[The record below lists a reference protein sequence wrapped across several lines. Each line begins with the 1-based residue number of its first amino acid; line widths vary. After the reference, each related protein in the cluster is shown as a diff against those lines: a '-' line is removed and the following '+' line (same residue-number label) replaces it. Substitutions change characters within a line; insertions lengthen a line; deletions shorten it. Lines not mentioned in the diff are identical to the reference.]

1 MASSPTAY
9 QLLHL
14 RQITDLL
21 SSNGGD
27 DTCPMRFFMIIQSY
41 FVKHVD
47 IKDSVNVELVEWRAF
62 QAEPNQGLRLGSDV
76 L

>member
-1 MASSPTAY
+1 
-9 QLLHL
+9 
-14 RQITDLL
+14 
-21 SSNGGD
+21 
-27 DTCPMRFFMIIQSY
+27 MIIQSY